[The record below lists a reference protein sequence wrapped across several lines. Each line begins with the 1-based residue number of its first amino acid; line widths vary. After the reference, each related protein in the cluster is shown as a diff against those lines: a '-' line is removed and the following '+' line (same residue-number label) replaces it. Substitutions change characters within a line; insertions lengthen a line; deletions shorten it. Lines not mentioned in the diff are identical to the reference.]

1 MSEEKYSVSKAKE
14 TKIAN
19 VIKRDGTMVPFDSD
33 KIYNAIRKAGE
44 STGEFGEQ
52 ESYLLT
58 AQVLKVLEH
67 KFTETLPTIE
77 CIQDVVEQ
85 VLISAN
91 YFTTAKAYIL
101 YREQRHRLRGEKKVM
116 VDVESSINEYLEK
129 LDWRVNANANQGY
142 SNGGLILNVAGKVTA
157 NYWLSHVYPAEVGEA
172 HRNGDIHIHDL
183 DMLAAYCAGWS
194 LKNLLHEGFNG
205 VPGKAEAGPA
215 KHSCRPDGQFYGHA
229 AKRVGRRTGF
239 FFGRHLPGALHP
251 GGQSEL

>member
-129 LDWRVNANANQGY
+129 LGVSNMKFSKSSWCAKGTNDIKIVVDYDIKTEFPFFDLGTRHYRVCA
-142 SNGGLILNVAGKVTA
+142 STRVWAG
-157 NYWLSHVYPAEVGEA
+157 S
-172 HRNGDIHIHDL
+172 
-183 DMLAAYCAGWS
+183 
-194 LKNLLHEGFNG
+194 
-205 VPGKAEAGPA
+205 
-215 KHSCRPDGQFYGHA
+215 
-229 AKRVGRRTGF
+229 
-239 FFGRHLPGALHP
+239 
-251 GGQSEL
+251 

>member
-85 VLISAN
+85 VLISPTISPPPRLIF
-91 YFTTAKAYIL
+91 FTA
-101 YREQRHRLRGEKKVM
+101 
-116 VDVESSINEYLEK
+116 SSAI
-129 LDWRVNANANQGY
+129 A
-142 SNGGLILNVAGKVTA
+142 
-157 NYWLSHVYPAEVGEA
+157 
-172 HRNGDIHIHDL
+172 
-183 DMLAAYCAGWS
+183 C
-194 LKNLLHEGFNG
+194 
-205 VPGKAEAGPA
+205 
-215 KHSCRPDGQFYGHA
+215 A
-229 AKRVGRRTGF
+229 AKKR
-239 FFGRHLPGALHP
+239 
-251 GGQSEL
+251 

>member
-1 MSEEKYSVSKAKE
+1 MSKAMSEEKYSVSKAKE

-129 LDWRVNANANQGY
+129 LDCASTPTPTRV
-142 SNGGLILNVAGKVTA
+142 IPTA
-157 NYWLSHVYPAEVGEA
+157 V
-172 HRNGDIHIHDL
+172 
-183 DMLAAYCAGWS
+183 
-194 LKNLLHEGFNG
+194 
-205 VPGKAEAGPA
+205 
-215 KHSCRPDGQFYGHA
+215 
-229 AKRVGRRTGF
+229 
-239 FFGRHLPGALHP
+239 
-251 GGQSEL
+251 